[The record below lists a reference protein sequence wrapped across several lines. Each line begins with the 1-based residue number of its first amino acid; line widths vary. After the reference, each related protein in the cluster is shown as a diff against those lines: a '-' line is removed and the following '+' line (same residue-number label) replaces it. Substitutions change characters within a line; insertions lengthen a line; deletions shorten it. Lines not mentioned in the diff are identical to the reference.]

1 MDSLIAVL
9 PLRKLWTT
17 GKTAVQKI
25 IEYSPPG
32 AMTDSVF
39 EIHTSHFDS
48 SEVTEFYNLLV
59 MWMTN

>member
-25 IEYSPPG
+25 TECSSSG
-32 AMTDSVF
+32 TTDSVF
-39 EIHTSHFDS
+39 EIHMINFDS
-48 SEVTEFYNLLV
+48 SQVTEFENLLA